1 MIDHIYELYRQA
13 LLGDTTLRAIVAK
26 EITKYNKQRRL
37 DNESPFNP
45 LLLIRDTL
53 PFYYDYLMGEIND
66 FDQFLNNFNYRI
78 RFDTAI
84 RNTLGNHVNL
94 INVVQNNINNIQLF
108 LFDIPVETYILEN
121 NWGSFVRAKVGNMH
135 IYLNDPNIYLN
146 LHT

>member
-1 MIDHIYELYRQA
+1 MNDYIYEMYRQA
-13 LLGDTTLRAIVAK
+13 LLGDAILRAIVSK

-37 DNESPFNP
+37 NNESPFNP

-53 PFYYDYLMGEIND
+53 PFYYDYIMGEINN
-66 FDQFLNNFNYRI
+66 FDQFFNNFNYRI

-84 RNTLGNHVNL
+84 RNALGDHINL
-94 INVVQNNINNIQLF
+94 RDVVANNIQLF
-108 LFDIPVETYILEN
+108 LFDIPVETYIVEN
-121 NWGSFVRAKVGNMH
+121 NWGSFVRAKVGNTY